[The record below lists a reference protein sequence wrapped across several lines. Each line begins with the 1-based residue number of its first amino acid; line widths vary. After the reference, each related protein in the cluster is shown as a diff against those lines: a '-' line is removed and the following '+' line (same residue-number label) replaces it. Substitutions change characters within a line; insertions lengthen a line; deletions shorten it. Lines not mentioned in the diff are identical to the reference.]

1 MAYGKCLLTGKSGKL
16 VKSHLLPKAVTR
28 TPEGGE
34 SRLDG
39 YDGGRPT
46 QRFDSWYDRSICTRD
61 GEDILAKYDD
71 WAITELRRLKLIWSG
86 WKDSVSLPATD
97 IEWSGNDAF
106 GLRTLRSNNAER
118 LRLFFL
124 SLLWRAAV
132 TSLRGY
138 RIVIDANSVEL
149 LRKMLVMGN
158 VEPMDQFPVVL
169 TQLTTRGPWHNAGPR
184 MLDLVPDQPSEETS
198 FVRFYF
204 EGLIAHVYCD
214 ATGTLASKLGSL
226 AVGQNNDFV
235 VYARPFE
242 NSAQAD
248 WLRDVIAMN
257 LRDHSDTVTR
267 IFGKQAE

>member
-1 MAYGKCLLTGKSGKL
+1 MAYGTCLLTGKTGKL

-28 TPEGGE
+28 SPQGGE

-39 YDGGRPT
+39 YDGARPT
-46 QRFDSWYDRSICTRD
+46 QRFDSWYDGSICTRD
-61 GEDILAKYDD
+61 GEDILARYDD
-71 WAITELRRLKLIWSG
+71 WAIAELRRLRLIWSG
-86 WKDSVSLPATD
+86 WKDSANLLATD
-97 IEWSGNDAF
+97 IEWFDNDSL
-106 GLRTLRSNNAER
+106 GLRTLRSDNPRR

-138 RIVIDANSVEL
+138 RISIDADSIEL
-149 LRKMLVMGN
+149 LRNMLVTGN
-158 VEPMDQFPVVL
+158 AEPMGKFPVVL

-184 MLDLVPDQPSEETS
+184 MLNLVPDQPSEETS

-214 ATGTLASKLGSL
+214 VTGNLASKLGCL
-226 AVGQNNDFV
+226 AVGQSNDFV

-242 NSAQAD
+242 KSAQAD
-248 WLRDVIAMN
+248 WLHDVIAMN
-257 LRDHSDTVTR
+257 LRDHSDTVAR
-267 IFGKQAE
+267 IFRKETK